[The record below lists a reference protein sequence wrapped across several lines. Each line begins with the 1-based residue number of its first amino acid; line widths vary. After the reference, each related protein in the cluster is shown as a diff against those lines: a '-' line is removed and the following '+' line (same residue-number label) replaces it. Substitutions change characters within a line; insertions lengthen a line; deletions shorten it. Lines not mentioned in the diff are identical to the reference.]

1 MLRNWVLIV
10 AAVVAL
16 ALAGVLLFRVEA
28 PESACVEQVFEASRF
43 TVCAFRSAEHE
54 TKLAWDDG
62 QGRALRSFDALAAS
76 GAVDPGRVR
85 FAMNAGMFDA
95 AGAPIGLFVAKA
107 QERHPINR
115 QSGTGNFYMQPNG
128 VFFVDERNHNY
139 LLPTPDFVSSGLL
152 PMWATQSGPMLVI
165 DGALNPSFDRDGPSK
180 NIRNGVGL
188 RSLALSYF
196 VISEDPV
203 SFGEFARFFRDVLK
217 CENALY
223 LDGAVSSLWLPAARR
238 RDDSYALGPM
248 VVVSDK
254 VRRPE

>member
-1 MLRNWVLIV
+1 MLRNWVLMV
-10 AAVVAL
+10 AAVAAVAL
-16 ALAGVLLFRVEA
+16 GGLLLFRAEA
-28 PESACVEQVFEASRF
+28 PGSPCVEQTFEASRF

-54 TKLAWDDG
+54 LNLVFDDG
-62 QGRALRSFDALAAS
+62 QGRALRSFEALAAS
-76 GAVDPGRVR
+76 GAVDLGRVR
-85 FAMNAGMFDA
+85 FAMNAGMFDV

-107 QERHPINR
+107 QERHPINQ

-128 VFFVDERNHNY
+128 VFFVDGRNHSY
-139 LLPTPDFVSSGLL
+139 LLPTPDFVSSGLS

-165 DGALNPSFDRDGPSK
+165 DGVLNPNFDRDGPSK

-203 SFGEFARFFRDVLK
+203 SFGKFARFFRDVLK

-223 LDGAVSSLWLPAARR
+223 LDGAVSSLWLPAANR
-238 RDDSYALGPM
+238 RDDNYALGPM